1 MSTGPELP
9 SVKAILRIAE
19 DYGIDLTTEDAAVYR
34 DMMQPLVA
42 SYRRLEELPERKLP
56 VKYPRTSGWR
66 PVPEDNPCNGWYWRC
81 VVEGAASGPLKGEKV
96 ALKDVVCLA
105 GVPMMNGSQLLE
117 GYVPDIDATIVTRLL
132 DAGAIII
139 GKTNSEDCSF
149 SGGGH
154 TCSHGPVGNPRM
166 PTHNPGASSNGSAV
180 VLGTGQ
186 VDLAIGGDQGGSIRI
201 PAAWSGVYGL
211 KPTYGLVPYTGCAMI
226 ETTMDHIGPM
236 ANSTEGVA
244 KLLSAIAG
252 ADPLDPRQRG
262 VIPSDYVADYMPALS
277 RGVRGMRIA
286 VVREG
291 FAHKATDGFP
301 PSDEMVDSRVRA
313 AIDQLG
319 RLGAEIEEVSIPMH
333 LDALHIWRAIAT
345 EGAAEFMLKGA
356 GAGTNWQG
364 YYNTGLS
371 EAFARGMRSRPNDL
385 PATVRSVL
393 FGGEYMKR
401 AYFGR
406 YYGKAQNLRHLVS
419 EAYDA
424 VLAKFDL
431 LAMPTTPFCATP
443 MVGRDASIADTI
455 SSGLNMLRNT
465 CVADLTGHPSMS
477 VPCGMQKGLPIGLML
492 TGRQFDDATVIA
504 ASAAFEGIGDW
515 MRM

>member
-56 VKYPRTSGWR
+56 VEYPRTSGWR
-66 PVPEDNPCNGWYWRC
+66 PMPEDNPCNGWYWRC

-211 KPTYGLVPYTGCAMI
+211 KPTYACITSRSAPTPPYGQKPGTHRVAAGSMGRLDDI
-226 ETTMDHIGPM
+226 DGVIGPHQR
-236 ANSTEGVA
+236 
-244 KLLSAIAG
+244 AG
-252 ADPLDPRQRG
+252 RFNEFHC
-262 VIPSDYVADYMPALS
+262 
-277 RGVRGMRIA
+277 A
-286 VVREG
+286 VVSL
-291 FAHKATDGFP
+291 ATT
-301 PSDEMVDSRVRA
+301 
-313 AIDQLG
+313 
-319 RLGAEIEEVSIPMH
+319 
-333 LDALHIWRAIAT
+333 IART
-345 EGAAEFMLKGA
+345 V
-356 GAGTNWQG
+356 
-364 YYNTGLS
+364 
-371 EAFARGMRSRPNDL
+371 GM
-385 PATVRSVL
+385 
-393 FGGEYMKR
+393 
-401 AYFGR
+401 
-406 YYGKAQNLRHLVS
+406 
-419 EAYDA
+419 
-424 VLAKFDL
+424 
-431 LAMPTTPFCATP
+431 
-443 MVGRDASIADTI
+443 
-455 SSGLNMLRNT
+455 
-465 CVADLTGHPSMS
+465 
-477 VPCGMQKGLPIGLML
+477 
-492 TGRQFDDATVIA
+492 
-504 ASAAFEGIGDW
+504 
-515 MRM
+515 